1 MVVVDADRPCPW
13 STVVH
18 RKLNLQEAE
27 TMMADVLRNVLLLE
41 DAIEVAARL
50 VGILSAWP
58 NGNLLPPC
66 RSVAEALAAIDE
78 GRVDVLIADL
88 QLPDGSGVEAIR
100 ALRKKNADAHAIVM
114 SVLND
119 GPIVLEAIR
128 AGATGYVIKDDESIS
143 VISAIEM
150 VLEGKSPMSATIARL
165 IVDSMH
171 SESAVQMQENP
182 DGAENALTPREH
194 EVLTLISRGFSY
206 REVAEMLDISAQ
218 TVPVHA
224 RNIYRKLEAKTKTEA
239 VYLAHQRG
247 LIDL

>member
-1 MVVVDADRPCPW
+1 
-13 STVVH
+13 
-18 RKLNLQEAE
+18 
-27 TMMADVLRNVLLLE
+27 MMADVLRNVLLLE

-165 IVDSMH
+165 CGVS
-171 SESAVQMQENP
+171 VT
-182 DGAENALTPREH
+182 AEQCR
-194 EVLTLISRGFSY
+194 
-206 REVAEMLDISAQ
+206 LDPTTA
-218 TVPVHA
+218 
-224 RNIYRKLEAKTKTEA
+224 
-239 VYLAHQRG
+239 
-247 LIDL
+247 